1 MKRSVLILLVFS
13 AISFVA
19 TLLPRYLERNKLLQ
33 GIKSVRSEQAQE
45 VKPGLGDPGN
55 RNDSMLLFMRRQ
67 VEEIER
73 LKNSP
78 GSESELAL
86 NSISEIVKEMISVYS
101 EYESAMIKVFAALE
115 FNAINTP
122 EDIGKSI
129 ERAKKAEIAANRM
142 ELLNQEMGTKL
153 KESLAGSQEPPSDTN
168 PTMRG
173 FYRTADIE
181 RRSDL
186 YKMNEEIMKDAQS
199 ALQVMKK
206 EWGAWEYN
214 VEEGGVLFE
223 SESTVIEFNDT
234 MKQIGVLVQ
243 KVKEL
248 QLAII
253 KAQAGDS
260 G

>member
-1 MKRSVLILLVFS
+1 MKRSVLILLVLS

-19 TLLPRYLERNKLLQ
+19 TLLPRYIERNKLLQ
-33 GIKSVRSEQAQE
+33 GIKSVRSEQKQE
-45 VKPGLGDPGN
+45 AKSGLGNPNN
-55 RNDSMLLFMRRQ
+55 RNDSMLLIMRRQ

-78 GSESELAL
+78 GSESEVVLD
-86 NSISEIVKEMISVYS
+86 SISEIIKEMISVYS
-101 EYESAMIKVFAALE
+101 EYESAMVKVFAALE
-115 FNAINTP
+115 FSAINSP

-153 KESLAGSQEPPSDTN
+153 RESLAGSQEPPSDTDS
-168 PTMRG
+168 TMRG

-181 RRSDL
+181 RRSEL
-186 YKMNEEIMKDAQS
+186 YKMNVEIMQDAQS

-214 VEEGGVLFE
+214 VEEGGGAFRVPRAL
-223 SESTVIEFNDT
+223 
-234 MKQIGVLVQ
+234 L
-243 KVKEL
+243 
-248 QLAII
+248 
-253 KAQAGDS
+253 
-260 G
+260 